1 MPSTVAVARNLVSSS
16 IVSKVFRLFV
26 HGRDEVLVIFDV
38 DVDDVVVSIGARGV
52 EVPFQRSVRAVA
64 RHGEK
69 HVIDA
74 IRTEG
79 FQADFVTKA
88 SAQLVVVRVVAL
100 QQAVGDEQQR
110 VGRNHDRYRG

>member
-1 MPSTVAVARNLVSSS
+1 MD
-16 IVSKVFRLFV
+16 V
-26 HGRDEVLVIFDV
+26 H
-38 DVDDVVVSIGARGV
+38 DVVVSIGARGV

-64 RHGEK
+64 RHAEEQ
-69 HVIDA
+69 VIDA
-74 IRTEG
+74 IHAEG

-88 SAQLVVVRVVAL
+88 SAQCVVVRVVAL